1 MNDRPNNVKS
11 LRFLLFNIAYAT
23 GPLRGAY
30 HNVVSAHRYLRS
42 ERHHIDRICS
52 YIEELAPDV
61 TGLVE
66 VERGSLRNQR
76 VDQVAVIARHLAHHY
91 TYGCKYGRRSV
102 CRFLPI
108 LRQQGNVLLGREEL
122 TRQAQHFFPVGAK
135 RLIME
140 VEISELRIFLVHL
153 AITRRVRRRQIGMLQ
168 EVIGEKNGQPTIVA
182 GDFNA
187 FGGHSELAEL
197 LRHTGL
203 RTLNRE
209 HAPTYPAYKPRKELD
224 FILCSP
230 EIEVDHFAVDAG
242 TRLSDHLP
250 LVADLRY

>member
-1 MNDRPNNVKS
+1 MKS

-42 ERHHIDRICS
+42 ERHHIDHICS
-52 YIEELAPDV
+52 YIENLVPDV
-61 TGLVE
+61 TGLIE
-66 VERGSLRNQR
+66 IERGSLRNQR
-76 VDQVAVIARHLAHHY
+76 VDQVAVIARQLAHHY

-102 CRFLPI
+102 YRCLPI
-108 LRQQGNVLLGREEL
+108 LRQQGNVILGREEL
-122 TRQAQHFFPVGAK
+122 TRQAQHFFPVGTK

-153 AITRRVRRRQIGMLQ
+153 AVTRRVRRRQIGMLQ
-168 EVIGEKNGQPTIVA
+168 DVIGKGTGQPTIVA
-182 GDFNA
+182 GDFNV
-187 FGGHSELAEL
+187 FGGHSELDEL
-197 LRHTGL
+197 LRHAKL
-203 RTLNRE
+203 RTLNRK
-209 HAPTYPAYKPRKELD
+209 HVPTYPAYKPRKELD

-230 EIEVDHFAVDAG
+230 EIEVEHFAVDAN

-250 LVADLRY
+250 LIADIQY

>member
-1 MNDRPNNVKS
+1 MKS

-23 GPLRGAY
+23 GPLQSAY

-42 ERHHIDRICS
+42 ERHHIDHICS
-52 YIEELAPDV
+52 YIEGLAPDV
-61 TGLVE
+61 TGLIE

-76 VDQVAVIARHLAHHY
+76 VDQVAVIARHLSHHY
-91 TYGCKYGRRSV
+91 TYGCKYGRRSLY
-102 CRFLPI
+102 RFLPI

-140 VEISELRIFLVHL
+140 AEISNLRIFLVHL
-153 AITRRVRRRQIGMLQ
+153 AITKRVRQRQIRMLQ
-168 EVIGEKNGQPTIVA
+168 GVIGRRTGQPTIVA

-187 FGGHSELAEL
+187 FGGHSELDEL
-197 LRHTGL
+197 LHHAGL

-209 HAPTYPAYKPRKELD
+209 HVPTYPAYKPRKELD

-230 EIEVDHFAVDAG
+230 EIEVEHFAVDTT

-250 LVADLRY
+250 LVADFRY